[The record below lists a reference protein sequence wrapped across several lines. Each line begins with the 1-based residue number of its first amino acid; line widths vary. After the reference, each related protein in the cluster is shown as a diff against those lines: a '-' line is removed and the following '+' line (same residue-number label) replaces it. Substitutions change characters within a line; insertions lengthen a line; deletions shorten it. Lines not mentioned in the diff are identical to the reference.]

1 MTNKKKVYVVPHSHW
16 DREWYFT
23 IEDSNVLLVENLD
36 YLMDVL
42 EKDPAYNG
50 YVFDAQMSVVDEY
63 LKIRPEQRE
72 RLQKLVAAK
81 RIFVGPWYTQTDSL
95 LVNKESIIRNLLY
108 GTRMASE
115 MGHSMNNGYL
125 PDIFGQNMYLPSM
138 FEGFGMDYS
147 ILQRGIYSDQLK
159 GDLNFTWR
167 SPDGKSVKANNIYF
181 GYGPGK
187 FLAADEEYH
196 HERLIPLLDKLAAM
210 NKSTDNLLL
219 PAGGDQVLVR
229 KHFPETVEAL
239 NEKDDKYEYILS
251 DFETFMKETWE
262 EEALFE
268 NVIEGELI
276 ASQKSRI
283 HNTIR
288 SQRYDLKKLN
298 YDVENKILYVLE
310 PLAVI
315 GKSLGLSYPQRWL
328 DSMWKMLFDVHAHD
342 SIGGCNSDDT
352 NHDIIVRLE
361 KVNRIADG
369 LINIIKK
376 QLTKAICV
384 QTGQENISVI
394 FHTNDKP
401 YTGLVEKV
409 LFTKETTFEL
419 QSLQGNSV
427 PFELLSQ
434 EYISGGK
441 KIVVTA
447 EGEKEVEVPG
457 YYRSVI
463 QAKVSSIPAMG
474 YTTLLVEEHET
485 AVTKVQASEETFIE
499 NNQYRVTFENEIL
512 TLENKQTKQKLVDFI
527 RFENVAD
534 AGDSYDFSPLKDDQ
548 PIYWNKAKLVE
559 VKKGEFSQK
568 LVVEFTAELPVEL
581 NGEERSENKNTFK
594 LVTTLTLQE
603 GEEMVRVHHGIDNTC
618 KDHRVRVL
626 LSTGLEHVSHS
637 YADQAFS
644 VIERPVVQPY
654 LEDWRDKGFAEAP
667 VPIYPLENFVG
678 VTSENASFATITKGI
693 KEYEVLSE
701 TNELALTL
709 FRSVGLLGRDNLE
722 WRPGRAS
729 GINNKVVYTP
739 DAQLQQ
745 ELEFEYSIVWN
756 GSEMNKT
763 ELFSKTDYYRKHY
776 TTYQNQSLNT
786 FEERL
791 ERFELPLPVKE
802 LQPDISLFH
811 IDNEAV
817 FMSTCK
823 QGYEGK
829 GVIARFFNP
838 TEEVQRF
845 SIATEMFPDQIITN
859 LYEAEQGKVDGEI
872 EIPPK
877 GYVTIKLT

>member
-1 MTNKKKVYVVPHSHW
+1 MTNKKKVFVVPHSHW

-42 EKDPAYNG
+42 ENDQDYNG

-108 GTRMASE
+108 GTRMATE

-138 FEGFGMDYS
+138 FEGFGIDYS
-147 ILQRGIYSDQLK
+147 ILQRGIYTDQLN
-159 GDLNFTWR
+159 GDLNFTWK
-167 SPDGKSVKANNIYF
+167 SPDGKGVKANNIYF

-196 HERLIPLLDKLAAM
+196 QERLIPMLDKLAAM
-210 NKSTDNLLL
+210 NESTDNLLL

-229 KHFPETVEAL
+229 DHFPETVKEL

-251 DFETFMKETWE
+251 DFESFMKETWKDE
-262 EEALFE
+262 SAFE

-315 GKSLGLSYPQRWL
+315 GKALGLSYPQRWL

-369 LINIIKK
+369 LVNIIKK
-376 QLTKAICV
+376 QLTKAISV
-384 QTGQENISVI
+384 QTGQENISVV
-394 FHTNDKP
+394 FNTDSKN
-401 YTGLVEKV
+401 YSGLIETV
-409 LFTKETTFEL
+409 LFTKKTTFTL
-419 QSLQGNSV
+419 QSYQGDAV

-463 QAKVSSIPAMG
+463 QAKLIEVPAMG
-474 YTTLLVEEHET
+474 YTTLFVEEQET
-485 AVTKVQASEETFIE
+485 TVTKVNSSKESFIE
-499 NNQYRVTFENEIL
+499 NDQYRVTLENDVL

-534 AGDSYDFSPLKDDQ
+534 AGDSYDFSPLPGDE
-548 PIYWNKAKLVE
+548 PIHWNEARLVG
-559 VKKGEFSQK
+559 VKKGEFSQR
-568 LVVEFTAELPVEL
+568 LVIEFTAELPAEL
-581 NGEERSENKNTFK
+581 NGQNRSNDTKAFKILTTF
-594 LVTTLTLQE
+594 TLQD
-603 GEEMVRVHHGIDNTC
+603 GEEMVRVHHGIDNIC
-618 KDHRVRVL
+618 KDHRIRVL
-626 LSTGLEHVSHS
+626 LSTGLENVAHS

-654 LEDWRDKGFAEAP
+654 LEGWREKGFAEAP

-678 VTSENASFATITKGI
+678 VTSDNASFATITKGI
-693 KEYEVLSE
+693 KEYEVLAE

-745 ELEFEYSIVWN
+745 EMEFDYAIVWT
-756 GSEMNKT
+756 GKEMDKT

-776 TTYQNQSLNT
+776 ATYQHQSLNT

-791 ERFELPLPVKE
+791 ERFELPMPIKE
-802 LQPDISLFH
+802 LQPSNSLFN
-811 IDNEAV
+811 IDNQAV

-823 QGYEGK
+823 QSYEEN
-829 GVIARFFNP
+829 GVIVRFFNP
-838 TEEVQRF
+838 TEDVQRF
-845 SIATEMFPDQIITN
+845 SVTSEVFTDQAVTN
-859 LYEAEQGKVDGEI
+859 LYETVLGKVDGAM